1 MAVDNLIGNN
11 FFPRAC
17 SPESRSPSLCTWG
30 ARVRLGTSRTSFRWT
45 RGWVSFYLLFRRK
58 QKIWLFQRGCSLFI
72 QSMLHLTLVLDG
84 GPHFETATKFTLEI
98 AAWLK
103 SINKLTQLWPRWQPH
118 QNHLSRVHKL
128 RSSKKV
134 NFWFTLTLI
143 DNLLAVVR
151 RNNLSWENFWC
162 CDGLNLVHCPLHSSI
177 PNWNWREKYTNK
189 TQTLGTYS
197 CLPRCNVLVRQVDA
211 CLSNLEINDRVYV
224 LRPTWQGGDL
234 LGGLDIG
241 EYLITDHYDHKTHT
255 MGYQTHAM
263 GCHAIPIVQFFW
275 TLFDTKRLLKG
286 TSR

>member
-1 MAVDNLIGNN
+1 MGGKGAIRNVKN
-11 FFPRAC
+11 F
-17 SPESRSPSLCTWG
+17 LQMDQG
-30 ARVRLGTSRTSFRWT
+30 
-45 RGWVSFYLLFRRK
+45 VSKFSNPLQEGSK
-58 QKIWLFQRGCSLFI
+58 KIDCFKEVVHSI

-84 GPHFETATKFTLEI
+84 GLHFETATKFTLEI

-128 RSSKKV
+128 RSWKKV

-162 CDGLNLVHCPLHSSI
+162 CDGLHLVHCPLHFLI

-255 MGYQTHAM
+255 MGYQTHTM
-263 GCHAIPIVQFFW
+263 GWHAIPIVQFFW

>member
-1 MAVDNLIGNN
+1 MAAV
-11 FFPRAC
+11 
-17 SPESRSPSLCTWG
+17 T
-30 ARVRLGTSRTSFRWT
+30 T
-45 RGWVSFYLLFRRK
+45 
-58 QKIWLFQRGCSLFI
+58 
-72 QSMLHLTLVLDG
+72 
-84 GPHFETATKFTLEI
+84 
-98 AAWLK
+98 
-103 SINKLTQLWPRWQPH
+103 
-118 QNHLSRVHKL
+118 
-128 RSSKKV
+128 SSKSFEQSSQAQKFKKGD
-134 NFWFTLTLI
+134 FWFTLTLI

-162 CDGLNLVHCPLHSSI
+162 CDGLHLVHCPLHSSI

-197 CLPRCNVLVRQVDA
+197 CFPRCNVLVRQVDA